1 MKSRTYKAM
10 LGTLELTVCTRL
22 SWKLERSSCLC
33 LLRAGIKSI
42 CFYFSVFCL
51 WQIPLCRPGQTGY
64 ILYSIQVLSD
74 VFGVVFLQQTG
85 RGQKTCMGE
94 FSPLT
99 LAPRDWTQHTEFAS
113 SNICIFFPFWNWCV
127 WNCVWVGII
136 LSRPEWYLTSS
147 LICNTV
153 RSYSYIYQL
162 NSILC
167 GYILIKFKLLDF
179 PNKVFRH
186 SSLFFNNTMCWNKN
200 RVRYSLFYDRFSH
213 VWPLWSVITPEQ
225 MKVLCAG
232 CLHVCWGTLPLL
244 HPTPCCIVT

>member
-33 LLRAGIKSI
+33 VLRAGIKSI

-51 WQIPLCRPGQTGY
+51 WQITLCRPGQTGY

-74 VFGVVFLQQTG
+74 VLVWCFYSRQVEVKRLAWVNSLLWLWHPEIGLRSLVLL
-85 RGQKTCMGE
+85 
-94 FSPLT
+94 LT
-99 LAPRDWTQHTEFAS
+99 ILA
-113 SNICIFFPFWNWCV
+113 IFFFNETV
-127 WNCVWVGII
+127 VLRNCVCIGII
-136 LSRPEWYLTSS
+136 LSRPGWYLTSS

-167 GYILIKFKLLDF
+167 WSIVIKFKLLVF
-179 PNKVFRH
+179 PNQVLRI
-186 SSLFFNNTMCWNKN
+186 SSLCLNDVISWNERCK
-200 RVRYSLFYDRFSH
+200 F
-213 VWPLWSVITPEQ
+213 T
-225 MKVLCAG
+225 
-232 CLHVCWGTLPLL
+232 
-244 HPTPCCIVT
+244 